1 MRRSPLLGADGARRA
16 VLPLAPAAVEGF
28 VPDFAHTPPA
38 TLCLFVSRVGDGY
51 RDGAMRFWA
60 QRRSPESTAPLLD
73 TVRARQLA
81 QQARERARRA
91 RREVLVM
98 RIEATPSSEADGAKL
113 ADEIIARLAVVTS
126 DGDGSEAAADPERTF
141 PLDVRR

>member
-1 MRRSPLLGADGARRA
+1 
-16 VLPLAPAAVEGF
+16 
-28 VPDFAHTPPA
+28 
-38 TLCLFVSRVGDGY
+38 
-51 RDGAMRFWA
+51 MRFWA

-126 DGDGSEAAADPERTF
+126 DGDGSEAAAVPERTF